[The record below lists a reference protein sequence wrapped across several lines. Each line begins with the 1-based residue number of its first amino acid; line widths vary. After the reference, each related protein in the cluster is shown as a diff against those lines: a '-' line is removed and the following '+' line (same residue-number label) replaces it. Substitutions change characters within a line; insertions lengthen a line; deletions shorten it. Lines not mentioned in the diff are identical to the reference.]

1 MSVHK
6 HTIEQALEKA
16 HSECFRNG
24 LRLTD
29 KRCNVLKILLQA
41 GEPLSAYDVSD
52 HYRDDIGE
60 SLSAMSAYRM
70 LDFLLQAGL
79 AHKLETTNQYVA
91 CSHITCEHEH
101 QVPQF
106 LICDR
111 CHTVKEVGLR
121 KKLLNELKA
130 SIENTG
136 FMLSSQQLELHGI
149 CEQCR
154 NEGKT

>member
-1 MSVHK
+1 MSEHNNN
-6 HTIEQALEKA
+6 IEQALKKA
-16 HSECFRNG
+16 HKECARSG
-24 LRLTD
+24 LRMTD
-29 KRCNVLKILLQA
+29 KRCNVLKILLKA
-41 GEPLSAYDVSD
+41 GEPLSAYDISD
-52 HYRDDIGE
+52 HYRNEIGE

-106 LICDR
+106 LICDQ
-111 CHTVKEVGLR
+111 CHAVMEVGIR
-121 KKLLNELKA
+121 KQLLNELKA

-136 FMLSSQQLELHGI
+136 FALSSQQLELHGL

-154 NEGKT
+154 ENH